1 METINCKHVE
11 QGRPGQEPNGKAC
24 RRVAYRNLFYCHA
37 HRHLYLGGET
47 RTEYEKR
54 RKTLSEEDPDYEPPI
69 MKAML
74 EDPEPRTDPAPE
86 QEPRPLSPDWDELQ
100 EEEGWWDSAL
110 VDATPEEKKKEILA
124 NAEVAKRS
132 LKAEEIYIVASL
144 GGEVTDE
151 LFGSDLSSSIVYGGI
166 KGAGLLLAIPF
177 LPVIALMVLAGA
189 VGGNTGS
196 GGGDVATEIIS
207 SLSEAL
213 WKPQFF
219 AIFVSAGSL
228 IGFGNHRKRTEELVK
243 GKADFIAAFPKAP
256 DGFLIGSQEET

>member
-11 QGRPGQEPNGKAC
+11 PNGKVC
-24 RRVAYRNLFYCHA
+24 RRVAFRNLFYCYA

-54 RKTLSEEDPDYEPPI
+54 RKTLSEEGKKLPEEDPNYEPSI

-74 EDPEPRTDPAPE
+74 EDPEPLPDPEPE

-110 VDATPEEKKKEILA
+110 VEATPEERKKEALA

-132 LKAEEIYIVASL
+132 LKAEEIYTVASL

-151 LFGSDLSSSIVYGGI
+151 MFGRDFQSSIVMGGI
-166 KGAGLLLAIPF
+166 TGAGILLAIPF
-177 LPVIALMVLAGA
+177 LPVIALAILGA
-189 VGGNTGS
+189 AFNAPMQ
-196 GGGDVATEIIS
+196 GGGDVAKDIIS
-207 SLSEAL
+207 SASEGL
-213 WKPQFF
+213 WKPHIF
-219 AIFVSAGSL
+219 AIFILGGSFL
-228 IGFGNHRKRTEELVK
+228 GFGNHRKRTEALTK
-243 GKADFIAAFPKAP
+243 GKADFIAE
-256 DGFLIGSQEET
+256 GSLMDS

>member
-1 METINCKHVE
+1 
-11 QGRPGQEPNGKAC
+11 
-24 RRVAYRNLFYCHA
+24 
-37 HRHLYLGGET
+37 
-47 RTEYEKR
+47 
-54 RKTLSEEDPDYEPPI
+54 
-69 MKAML
+69 
-74 EDPEPRTDPAPE
+74 
-86 QEPRPLSPDWDELQ
+86 
-100 EEEGWWDSAL
+100 
-110 VDATPEEKKKEILA
+110 
-124 NAEVAKRS
+124 
-132 LKAEEIYIVASL
+132 
-144 GGEVTDE
+144 

-189 VGGNTGS
+189 VGGNVGQEAAT
-196 GGGDVATEIIS
+196 ATEIIS

>member
-11 QGRPGQEPNGKAC
+11 QGRLGQEPNGKAC

-54 RKTLSEEDPDYEPPI
+54 RKTLSEEDLDYEPPI

-100 EEEGWWDSAL
+100 EEGGWWDSAL
-110 VDATPEEKKKEILA
+110 IEATPEERMKEALA

-151 LFGSDLSSSIVYGGI
+151 LFGSDLPSSIVYGGI
-166 KGAGLLLAIPF
+166 TGFAALIAIPF
-177 LPVIALMVLAGA
+177 LPVIMMMMLAGA
-189 VGGNTGS
+189 VGGNVGS
-196 GGGDVATEIIS
+196 GGGDFANDTIS
-207 SLSEAL
+207 SLTQAL
-213 WKPQFF
+213 WKFQFF
-219 AIFVSAGSL
+219 AVFVSAGSL
-228 IGFGNHRKRTEELVK
+228 IGFGNHRKRMEALTK
-243 GKADFIAAFPKAP
+243 GKADFIAEGPLM
-256 DGFLIGSQEET
+256 DS

>member
-1 METINCKHVE
+1 M
-11 QGRPGQEPNGKAC
+11 
-24 RRVAYRNLFYCHA
+24 FYCHA

-100 EEEGWWDSAL
+100 EEGGWWDSAL
-110 VDATPEEKKKEILA
+110 IEATPEEKKKEILA

-177 LPVIALMVLAGA
+177 LPVVMLFLLAA
-189 VGGNTGS
+189 AFNAPLD
-196 GGGDVATEIIS
+196 GGGEIANDIIS
-207 SLSEAL
+207 SMSEDL

-228 IGFGNHRKRTEELVK
+228 IGFGNHRKRTEALVK

>member
-11 QGRPGQEPNGKAC
+11 QGRLGQEPNGKAC

-54 RKTLSEEDPDYEPPI
+54 RKTLSEDDPDYEPPI

-100 EEEGWWDSAL
+100 EEGGWWDSAL
-110 VDATPEEKKKEILA
+110 VEATPEERMKEALA

-166 KGAGLLLAIPF
+166 TGFAALIAIPF
-177 LPVIALMVLAGA
+177 LPVIMMVLLAGA
-189 VGGNTGS
+189 VGGNVGT
-196 GGGDVATEIIS
+196 GGGDFANDTIS
-207 SLSEAL
+207 SLSQAL
-213 WKPQFF
+213 WKIQFF
-219 AIFVSAGSL
+219 AVFTSGGAL
-228 IGFGNHRKRTEELVK
+228 LGFSNYRNRMEALTK
-243 GKADFIAAFPKAP
+243 GKADFIAE
-256 DGFLIGSQEET
+256 GSLMDS

>member
-54 RKTLSEEDPDYEPPI
+54 RKTLSEGRKTLPEEDPDYEPPI

-100 EEEGWWDSAL
+100 EEGGWWDSAL
-110 VDATPEEKKKEILA
+110 IEATPEERMKEALA

-132 LKAEEIYIVASL
+132 LKAEEIYTVASL

-151 LFGSDLSSSIVYGGI
+151 MFGRDFQSSIIMGGI
-166 KGAGLLLAIPF
+166 TGAGILLAIPF
-177 LPVIALMVLAGA
+177 LPVIALFILGA
-189 VGGNTGS
+189 AVNAPMQ
-196 GGGDVATEIIS
+196 GGGDVATDMIS
-207 SLSEAL
+207 SISEGL
-213 WKPQFF
+213 WKPHIF
-219 AIFVSAGSL
+219 AIFILGGSFL
-228 IGFGNHRKRTEELVK
+228 GFGDHRKRTEALTK
-243 GKADFIAAFPKAP
+243 GKADFIAE
-256 DGFLIGSQEET
+256 GSLMDS